1 MKSWVSNLVLIL
13 LFLLPSG
20 GCTIYQ
26 QGTLYDL
33 QTRNVILVDSKIKG
47 NRGIIEATLPN
58 GIHCRGECVTGREGF
73 ITSGGSYSPRN
84 WGDIYGFGFT
94 SSSTNVPI
102 SQRGVGFV
110 ICDDGVTMDCE
121 YKATKSTFS
130 FKGYGIC
137 RDNKEKYYRLI
148 F

>member
-1 MKSWVSNLVLIL
+1 MKLWAGNIVLIL
-13 LFLLPSG
+13 LFLLLSG
-20 GCTIYQ
+20 GCTIYR
-26 QGTLYDL
+26 QGRLYDL
-33 QTRNVILVDSKIKG
+33 QTGTVILVDSKITG
-47 NRGIIEATLPN
+47 NRAIIEATLAN
-58 GIHCRGECVTGREGF
+58 GTHCKGEGVTGRENF

-94 SSSTNVPI
+94 SSARTVPV

-110 ICDDGVTMDCE
+110 ICDDGTTMGCE

-137 RDNKEKYYRLI
+137 RDSKEKYYRLI